1 MFLAAFY
8 VYLEVN
14 KIIEHFDTSN
24 FDMNTDKLIKPG
36 LNEKV
41 LGVLKF
47 WNSDKPIKI
56 IIVKASKTYIET
68 YEKGYEIKAKRI
80 KKRILKRS

>member
-41 LGVLKF
+41 LDVLKF
-47 WNSDKPIKI
+47 
-56 IIVKASKTYIET
+56 
-68 YEKGYEIKAKRI
+68 
-80 KKRILKRS
+80 

>member
-1 MFLAAFY
+1 MYEHYCRLKNVFGSDMILIYADTDSLKAY
-8 VYLEVN
+8 IIGKNVYLEVS

-47 WNSDKPIKI
+47 
-56 IIVKASKTYIET
+56 
-68 YEKGYEIKAKRI
+68 
-80 KKRILKRS
+80 